1 MGSRGGPRSSA
12 LDRAMAHLSGQ
23 RFSNTGI
30 SKDKRD
36 VENFTS
42 LARQTH
48 FQDLSDIPPSQSEN
62 QDLAKS
68 FVIGGGS
75 RFLKK
80 TSKDATEDRL
90 SSAPSKTPAGMD
102 EYKFIPQRS
111 SQSTALSRLA
121 LIENR
126 IRNQKSKGDDPSKD
140 TLLAEPQETRLSV
153 QSSSDLSMTGSRFLK
168 KVVSAPQEE
177 KVSERTSGLN
187 ENKGRRVSLESD
199 EQDMRRLLGDS
210 FSLSESSLQ
219 NSVRQKSPQP
229 VKKLYKKQSEKSTV
243 PSAAPE
249 RHKVLNHRS
258 LSPSPSRSESRM
270 VRFIERSVSSETDR
284 SEIRSLD
291 DLFPVAAAPDSD
303 DTLSERSAVSDD
315 FKLNVMTLDD
325 LAPIPFAADEIS
337 QEKKETH
344 ARKEDRNKRSS
355 NDISKVTSPP
365 TPEEAS
371 AAYESDFESEIPSET
386 PPSAS
391 EISEHLTD
399 EAKDASLVSEA
410 EYSSYKSQVDDNDD
424 DHTLSRSS
432 LSVSHSD
439 PSSRSSSSNAT
450 VTRGPSPDRHV
461 KEVAVQTQMDGFAY
475 TWSSGR
481 AAVGPSLGMTYVDP
495 TPIASHTVSAEAIE
509 SLTAYSPAIFALND
523 MLRQQLALT
532 RSFIDST
539 RRHYKSVLESLG
551 PDYKYTTL
559 QETKEFIRAHRPPK
573 LSIEDALEE
582 VLQEMQDY
590 HYLK

>member
-1 MGSRGGPRSSA
+1 MGSRGGARSSA
-12 LDRAMAHLSGQ
+12 LDRAKAHLSGQ
-23 RFSNTGI
+23 RISNTGI

-36 VENFTS
+36 MENSAKFTS

-48 FQDLSDIPPSQSEN
+48 FQDLSDIPPSQNEN

-80 TSKDATEDRL
+80 TSKDATGDRL
-90 SSAPSKTPAGMD
+90 SSAPSKTPAGTD

-126 IRNQKSKGDDPSKD
+126 IRNQKSKDAH
-140 TLLAEPQETRLSV
+140 LAEPQETRLSV

-168 KVVSAPQEE
+168 KVVSTPQEE
-177 KVSERTSGLN
+177 KVSGLN

-219 NSVRQKSPQP
+219 NAVRQKSPQP
-229 VKKLYKKQSEKSTV
+229 VKKIYKKSSEKSTV

-249 RHKVLNHRS
+249 RHHRS
-258 LSPSPSRSESRM
+258 LSPSSSRSESRM
-270 VRFIERSVSSETDR
+270 VRFLERSVSSETNH

-303 DTLSERSAVSDD
+303 DTLSEMSAVSDD

-325 LAPIPFAADEIS
+325 LAPIPFAAAEIS

-355 NDISKVTSPP
+355 NDISK
-365 TPEEAS
+365 EEDS

-391 EISEHLTD
+391 EISERLTD
-399 EAKDASLVSEA
+399 EAKDASLASEA
-410 EYSSYKSQVDDNDD
+410 QYSSYRSQVDNSDD
-424 DHTLSRSS
+424 DRTLSRSS
-432 LSVSHSD
+432 LSVSRHSD

-450 VTRGPSPDRHV
+450 VTHGPSPDRHV

-481 AAVGPSLGMTYVDP
+481 AAVGPSMGMTYVDP

-532 RSFIDST
+532 RSFVDST
-539 RRHYKSVLESLG
+539 RRHYRSVLESLG

-559 QETKEFIRAHRPPK
+559 QDTKEFIRAHRPPK

-590 HYLK
+590 HCI

>member
-1 MGSRGGPRSSA
+1 MF
-12 LDRAMAHLSGQ
+12 LFIQ
-23 RFSNTGI
+23 
-30 SKDKRD
+30 
-36 VENFTS
+36 ENFTS

-229 VKKLYKKQSEKSTV
+229 VKK
-243 PSAAPE
+243 
-249 RHKVLNHRS
+249 VL
-258 LSPSPSRSESRM
+258 
-270 VRFIERSVSSETDR
+270 TQ
-284 SEIRSLD
+284 
-291 DLFPVAAAPDSD
+291 
-303 DTLSERSAVSDD
+303 
-315 FKLNVMTLDD
+315 LN
-325 LAPIPFAADEIS
+325 
-337 QEKKETH
+337 
-344 ARKEDRNKRSS
+344 
-355 NDISKVTSPP
+355 
-365 TPEEAS
+365 
-371 AAYESDFESEIPSET
+371 
-386 PPSAS
+386 
-391 EISEHLTD
+391 
-399 EAKDASLVSEA
+399 
-410 EYSSYKSQVDDNDD
+410 
-424 DHTLSRSS
+424 
-432 LSVSHSD
+432 
-439 PSSRSSSSNAT
+439 
-450 VTRGPSPDRHV
+450 G
-461 KEVAVQTQMDGFAY
+461 
-475 TWSSGR
+475 
-481 AAVGPSLGMTYVDP
+481 
-495 TPIASHTVSAEAIE
+495 
-509 SLTAYSPAIFALND
+509 
-523 MLRQQLALT
+523 
-532 RSFIDST
+532 
-539 RRHYKSVLESLG
+539 
-551 PDYKYTTL
+551 
-559 QETKEFIRAHRPPK
+559 
-573 LSIEDALEE
+573 
-582 VLQEMQDY
+582 
-590 HYLK
+590 